1 MGNLPAVKQRSDD
14 SEPEVTIEAPS
25 EPEGEMGVL
34 SRLFGRRPKDSSA
47 RDAAAFRELLE
58 ESYEDQELRNKL
70 AQGLSGKVS

>member
-1 MGNLPAVKQRSDD
+1 MKEQPDQPVLD
-14 SEPEVTIEAPS
+14 SAADASSEA
-25 EPEGEMGVL
+25 EGEMGVL

-47 RDAAAFRELLE
+47 RDTAAFRELLE